1 MKLFKT
7 ITLVLLLTIGNSFF
21 NGWVWSLAYELGFAP
36 FFSQFMNMP
45 DIPYLMFVLL
55 TVAWSVVRFKSTGDK
70 DAPAVDTPAFWTK
83 YIGIIITDLLRIGVL
98 YLFNIMI
105 L

>member
-21 NGWVWSLAYELGFAP
+21 NGWVWSLAYELGFKP
-36 FFSQFMNMP
+36 FFSQFTNMP

-55 TVAWSVVRFKSTGDK
+55 TVAWSLVRFKNTGDK
-70 DAPAVDTPAFWTK
+70 DAPGVNTPAFWTK
-83 YIGIIITDLLRIGVL
+83 YIGIIITDLLGIGVL
-98 YLFNIMI
+98 CLLNMMI

>member
-1 MKLFKT
+1 MKLLKAL
-7 ITLVLLLTIGNSFF
+7 TLVLLLTICNSFF
-21 NGWVWSLAYELGFAP
+21 NGWIWSLAYELGFAP
-36 FFSQFMNMP
+36 FFSQFVNMP

-55 TVAWSVVRFKSTGDK
+55 TVAWSLVRFKNTSDK
-70 DAPAVDTPAFWTK
+70 DAPEVNTPAFWTK
-83 YIGIIITDLLRIGVL
+83 YIGIILTDLLVVGVL

>member
-1 MKLFKT
+1 MKLLKT
-7 ITLVLLLTIGNSFF
+7 ITLVMLLTICNSFF

-36 FFSQFMNMP
+36 FFSQFVNMP

-55 TVAWSVVRFKSTGDK
+55 SVAWSLVRFKSTGDK
-70 DAPAVDTPAFWTK
+70 DAPAVDTTAFWSK
-83 YIGIIITDLLRIGVL
+83 YIGIIITDLLGIGVL